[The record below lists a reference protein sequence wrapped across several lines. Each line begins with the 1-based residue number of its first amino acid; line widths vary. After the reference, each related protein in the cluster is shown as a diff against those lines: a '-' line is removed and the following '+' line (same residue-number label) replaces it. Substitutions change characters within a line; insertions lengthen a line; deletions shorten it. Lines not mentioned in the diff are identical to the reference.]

1 MRWKAVAA
9 MVNSR
14 DPALLR
20 DDVEANVHIWLRLC
34 EAEGL
39 PVLITQT
46 VRDDEYQAYL
56 YAQGR
61 TRPGSIV
68 TNSKR
73 TTFHGAGLAV
83 DFCRNVKGEEY
94 SDAAFFDRA
103 IALAKRVGFSSGADW
118 KSFPEK
124 CHLQWDEQGKYSF
137 SRTRGPAQMPIYQ
150 EEEEMITEKSIAE
163 MSDSTVLALANRVQA
178 VLGRQEQSGRVGE
191 ELQEA
196 VTLGITDGSAP
207 KAFCTRAQAA
217 VMIKRAVKG
226 E

>member
-94 SDAAFFDRA
+94 SDPAFFDRV